1 MVRVAGLVLCRF
13 TACRDAG
20 GPSGVDGFE
29 VVRLTHRCPEGP
41 MTKSG
46 REIVEIFEAFDLT
59 GTAWSAAQLAGCDA
73 KTVARYVA
81 VREAGG
87 DPLAKAA
94 RPRLVDGFMGKI
106 EEMVDRSKGKIRA
119 DVAHR
124 KLVAMGYRG
133 SERSTRRAVAEVR
146 QAWQA
151 GRRRRYRPWIPE
163 PGMWLQWDWGDGP
176 RIGGRKTQ
184 LFAAWLAWS
193 RFRVVIPV
201 RDQQLGTLTWC
212 IDQALRAVGGAPTY
226 LLTDNARTV
235 TMDHVAGIPVRH
247 PEMVAHV
254 STLQP

>member
-1 MVRVAGLVLCRF
+1 
-13 TACRDAG
+13 
-20 GPSGVDGFE
+20 
-29 VVRLTHRCPEGP
+29 

-46 REIVEIFEAFDLT
+46 REIMEIFEAFDLT
-59 GTAWSAAQLAGCDA
+59 GTAWSAAQLTGCDA

-87 DPLAKAA
+87 DPLAKTC
-94 RPRLVDGFMGKI
+94 RPRLIDVFMPKV
-106 EEMVDRSKGKIRA
+106 EELVDRSKGKIRA

-124 KLVAMGYRG
+124 KLAAMGYRG
-133 SERSTRRAVAEVR
+133 SERSTRRAVAEVKE
-146 QAWQA
+146 AWQA

-201 RDQQLGTLTWC
+201 WDQQLGHADLVHRPG
-212 IDQALRAVGGAPTY
+212 AARRGRRADLPADRQRADRHHGPRRRDPGAAPG
-226 LLTDNARTV
+226 DGRAR
-235 TMDHVAGIPVRH
+235 AGITAARWRR
-247 PEMVAHV
+247 ACR
-254 STLQP
+254 STPSPRAGSRRR